1 MLPCFPSLTLE
12 TLKTVLKI
20 NLMTLCTLT
29 TFLCNPITNF
39 YVFVIDGCMSD
50 LEAYLKVSKVIF
62 TVSIFIF
69 PFGNSVI
76 NPPDP
81 RIVGNYQP
89 EWKMTLSIWP
99 KRSNTRS
106 QSSLPADHRQEG
118 LLLGIKVQQTSYTEW
133 HFFTECIKYWWI
145 ISNSSHTI

>member
-1 MLPCFPSLTLE
+1 MNETDAEIEIKRVNSAPDMFYRVPVETSQPESVLPCFPSLTLE

-50 LEAYLKVSKVIF
+50 LETYLKVSKVIF

-69 PFGNSVI
+69 PFISKWKLHAYHKIRNQRNS
-76 NPPDP
+76 
-81 RIVGNYQP
+81 
-89 EWKMTLSIWP
+89 
-99 KRSNTRS
+99 
-106 QSSLPADHRQEG
+106 
-118 LLLGIKVQQTSYTEW
+118 
-133 HFFTECIKYWWI
+133 
-145 ISNSSHTI
+145 